1 MVNSSNVSEL
11 VSQAWQHHRE
21 GKNHDAI
28 AAFETIVQQHPKDID
43 ANYGLGLSQKSD
55 GRDEAAVK
63 AFRAT
68 LELIDE
74 NKKSYDSARET
85 VADSENVR
93 TPEDDR
99 FQMLTRMVQ
108 QRLAELESTAT

>member
-1 MVNSSNVSEL
+1 MVDSSNVSEL

-21 GKNHDAI
+21 GNNHDAI
-28 AAFETIVQQHPKDID
+28 AKFETIAQQYPTDVD
-43 ANYGLGLSQKSD
+43 ANYGLGLSQKAA
-55 GRDEAAVK
+55 GRVEAAVK
-63 AFRAT
+63 AFKST

-74 NKKSYDSARET
+74 NKKSYNSTRE
-85 VADSENVR
+85 AAPEGENIR

-108 QRLAELESTAT
+108 QRLTELESTVN